1 MKQASPEQLE
11 ALARLRA
18 PEFAPALAYLSECL
32 AEADRLN
39 RSLDGPALH
48 RSQGEAGCLA
58 TLLDKIHN
66 ARDTLARRALSA
78 RPRFS
83 A

>member
-1 MKQASPEQLE
+1 MKAASPEQLE

-18 PEFAPALAYLSECL
+18 PEFARALEYLTECL
-32 AEADRLN
+32 AEADKANRLME
-39 RSLDGPALH
+39 GPALY
-48 RSQGEAGCLA
+48 RSQGEANCLA

-66 ARDTLARRALSA
+66 ARDTLARLEKQRAA
-78 RPRFS
+78 RP